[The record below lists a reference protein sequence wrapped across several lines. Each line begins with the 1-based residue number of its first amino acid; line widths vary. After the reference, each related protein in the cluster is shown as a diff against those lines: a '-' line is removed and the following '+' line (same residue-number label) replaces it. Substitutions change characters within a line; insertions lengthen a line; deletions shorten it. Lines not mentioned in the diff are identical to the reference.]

1 MRLFIILGF
10 LLLAHGS
17 TQAQSDS
24 LLNEIN
30 GNWTLD
36 NCIAYTAT
44 KNLSLADQKIFVD
57 MAENNLKLNQ
67 DSRYPSLNASA
78 SHNYNF
84 GRSIDP
90 FSNQF
95 VTRSIQSNNF
105 SLTTSVVLYNGKRIT
120 NSILRSKNEVE
131 RAKIEEQALRNQI
144 LTNVADAFL
153 QVILAENQ
161 LKSLTVVNKSTVTQ
175 LQQAKKIFEAGATN
189 QQQYL
194 NLKAQD
200 ARDQMN
206 IQSAKGSLLMA
217 NLRLKQM
224 MQLDSKDFQI
234 VHPSLDET
242 APITSWTQD
251 GIINNALARMSY
263 VKLAEAQVRSAEI
276 SIDISKSAFYPRLS
290 VFGNVN
296 TLYSETRL
304 ERFNYQKSTTPIG
317 YVESTN
323 QPVVTEFTSYETRV
337 SAFGQQLNDNFG
349 QTVGV
354 SLSVPIFNG
363 NQARSGVRDAKLN
376 AMVRRNNLERI
387 KLEVVADITQAYTQY
402 ENALVE
408 VQSAEVNEKAQKE
421 NYDFVLKSANAGVST
436 TADMILALNA
446 WGQAQNDLNNAKFKV
461 LYAQITLH
469 FYNTG
474 EISISPY

>member
-1 MRLFIILGF
+1 MRLFTILG
-10 LLLAHGS
+10 LLLFGYSS

-24 LLNEIN
+24 LLTEIN

-36 NCIAYTAT
+36 NCIAYTAA
-44 KNLSLADQKIFVD
+44 KNLTLADQKIFVD
-57 MAENNLKLNQ
+57 MAENNLKLNK
-67 DSRYPSLNASA
+67 DSRYPTLSASG

-105 SLTTSVVLYNGKRIT
+105 SLTSSVVLYNGNRIT

-131 RAKIEEQALRNQI
+131 RAKIEEQAQRNQI

-161 LKSLTVVNKSTVTQ
+161 LKSFTVVNKSTVTQ
-175 LQQAKKIFEAGATN
+175 LEQAKKLFEAGATN

-206 IQSAKGSLLMA
+206 IQSAKSSLLLA

-224 MQLDSKDFQI
+224 MQLDSKEFQI
-234 VHPSLDET
+234 VHPSLDEV

-276 SIDISKSAFYPRLS
+276 NIDISKSAFDPRLA

-296 TLYSETRL
+296 TFYSETRL
-304 ERFNYQKSTTPIG
+304 ERFNFQKSTSPIG
-317 YVESTN
+317 YVESTS

-376 AMVRRNNLERI
+376 AMLRRNNLERI

-402 ENALVE
+402 ENALGEVE
-408 VQSAEVNEKAQKE
+408 SAKANEKAQKE

-474 EISISPY
+474 EISITPY